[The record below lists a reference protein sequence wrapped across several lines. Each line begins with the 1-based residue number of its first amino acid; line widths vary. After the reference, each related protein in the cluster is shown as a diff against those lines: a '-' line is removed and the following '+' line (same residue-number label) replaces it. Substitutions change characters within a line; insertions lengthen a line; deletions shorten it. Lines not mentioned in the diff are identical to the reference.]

1 LQITKKG
8 AAMSAQDPLAAFHAA
23 DPPYQQAL
31 AELRTLEYARDHALL
46 SARRAGCSPAAIAAE
61 TGLRPAEVRRMLE
74 RAQRA
79 EDA

>member
-1 LQITKKG
+1 
-8 AAMSAQDPLAAFHAA
+8 MSAPDPLAAFRAA

-31 AELRTLEYARDHALL
+31 AELRALEYARDHALL
-46 SARRAGCSPAAIAAE
+46 AARRAGCSPAAIAAE
-61 TGLRPAEVRRMLE
+61 IGLQPAEVRRMLA